1 MREKGQT
8 EAAKTL
14 ETPVFSRGIEIL
26 TEKEQFVNLLHA
38 WILSLLLIF
47 SPKAGKRG
55 FAFQTYLRCFVL
67 QRLRL
72 TKQVTKGILIV
83 C

>member
-1 MREKGQT
+1 MKSAFLAPRQ
-8 EAAKTL
+8 AAL
-14 ETPVFSRGIEIL
+14 QYFG
-26 TEKEQFVNLLHA
+26 
-38 WILSLLLIF
+38 
-47 SPKAGKRG
+47 KAGKRG